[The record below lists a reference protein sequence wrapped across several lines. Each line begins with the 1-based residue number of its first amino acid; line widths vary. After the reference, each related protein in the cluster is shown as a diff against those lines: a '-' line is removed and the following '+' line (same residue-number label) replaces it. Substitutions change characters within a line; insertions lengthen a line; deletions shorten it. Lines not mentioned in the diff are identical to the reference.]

1 VLGTPRARRHWA
13 LCAGFFNP
21 AFVRVVE
28 AMIDGQP
35 LTGYWAA
42 LEAAD

>member
-1 VLGTPRARRHWA
+1 
-13 LCAGFFNP
+13 
-21 AFVRVVE
+21 VRVVE